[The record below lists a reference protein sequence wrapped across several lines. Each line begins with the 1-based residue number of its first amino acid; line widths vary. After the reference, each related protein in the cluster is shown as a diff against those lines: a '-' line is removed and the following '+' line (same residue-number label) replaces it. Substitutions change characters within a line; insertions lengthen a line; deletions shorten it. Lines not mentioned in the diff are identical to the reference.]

1 MDYQEQIVKI
11 LEESKNEIE
20 QKTKEALKE
29 KIISSLDWSLG
40 NEIAQIV
47 KKVVAEE
54 MQEDIKREVLNCKQD
69 LLNSIK
75 PVFVQI
81 GAKVAESMQKKV
93 EENFS
98 SSWKENDII
107 KKILNM

>member
-1 MDYQEQIVKI
+1 MDYQEQIAKI
-11 LEESKNEIE
+11 LEESKSEIE

-29 KIISSLDWSLG
+29 RIISSLNWSLG
-40 NEIAQIV
+40 SEISEIV

-54 MQEDIKREVLNCKQD
+54 MAEDIKKEVLNCKQD
-69 LLNSIK
+69 LLDSIK
-75 PVFVQI
+75 PVFVQV

-107 KKILNM
+107 KKIIS